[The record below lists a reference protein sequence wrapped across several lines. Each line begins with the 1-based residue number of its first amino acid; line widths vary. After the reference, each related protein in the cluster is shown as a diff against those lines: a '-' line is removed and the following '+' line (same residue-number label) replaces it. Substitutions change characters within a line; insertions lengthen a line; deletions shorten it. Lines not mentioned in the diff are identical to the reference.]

1 MNAVIWSKDQC
12 MFCEMAKDLLADY
25 NIEYEERNISKG
37 EWTREQLQEAAPGSK
52 TVPQIFLDGKYV
64 GGFTELKA
72 YLNKQENPC

>member
-1 MNAVIWSKDQC
+1 MNAVVWSKDQC

-25 NIEYEERNISKG
+25 NIEYQERNISKG

-64 GGFTELKA
+64 GGFTELKQ
-72 YLNKQENPC
+72 YMEK

>member
-1 MNAVIWSKDQC
+1 MNAVVWSKDQC

-64 GGFTELKA
+64 GGFTELKQ
-72 YLNKQENPC
+72 YMEK

>member
-64 GGFTELKA
+64 GGFTELKQ
-72 YLNKQENPC
+72 YMEK

>member
-12 MFCEMAKDLLADY
+12 MFCEMAKDLLVDY
-25 NIEYEERNISKG
+25 NIAYEERNISKG

-64 GGFTELKA
+64 GGFTELKQFME
-72 YLNKQENPC
+72 K

>member
-37 EWTREQLQEAAPGSK
+37 EWTREQLEEAAPGSK
-52 TVPQIFLDGKYV
+52 TVPQIFFDGKYV
-64 GGFTELKA
+64 GGFTELKK
-72 YLNKQENPC
+72 YMEK

>member
-1 MNAVIWSKDQC
+1 

-64 GGFTELKA
+64 GGFTDLKA
-72 YLNKQENPC
+72 YIQK

>member
-1 MNAVIWSKDQC
+1 MNAVVWSKDQC
-12 MFCEMAKDLLADY
+12 MFCEMAKDLLAEY

-64 GGFTELKA
+64 GGFTELKQ
-72 YLNKQENPC
+72 YMEK

>member
-1 MNAVIWSKDQC
+1 

-64 GGFTELKA
+64 GGFTELKQ
-72 YLNKQENPC
+72 YMEK

>member
-25 NIEYEERNISKG
+25 NIEYEERNMSKG

-64 GGFTELKA
+64 GGFTELKQ
-72 YLNKQENPC
+72 YMEK

>member
-37 EWTREQLQEAAPGSK
+37 EWTREQLEEAAPGSK
-52 TVPQIFLDGKYV
+52 TVPQIFFDGKYV
-64 GGFTELKA
+64 GGFTELKK
-72 YLNKQENPC
+72 YMEN

>member
-1 MNAVIWSKDQC
+1 MNAIIWSKDQC

-52 TVPQIFLDGKYV
+52 TVPQIWLHGKYI

-72 YLNKQENPC
+72 YIKKQET